1 MQFDL
6 DPVPALD
13 SRVPHRHHGGPTS
26 AAGKHPGSE
35 PGGNLYRDVT
45 EYIAAGDMDPDGGRF
60 VTLRRI
66 GDQQERLARLQPLDD
81 RGAGSENGTV
91 HVGPET

>member
-13 SRVPHRHHGGPTS
+13 FRAFHRHDGGPTA

-35 PGGNLYRDVT
+35 PGGNLYRDMT
-45 EYIAAGDMDPDGGRF
+45 EHIAAGDMDPDGGRF
-60 VTLRRI
+60 VALWWI
-66 GDQQERLARLQPLDD
+66 GDQQERLPWLQPFDD
-81 RGAGSENGTV
+81 RGAGSENGAV